1 MSGGAE
7 KRARGEAPASASPPK
22 EFVKLL
28 EYLKSSR
35 GFDFSGYKVSSLM
48 RRVQKRMQQL
58 GIAAYSDYVEFLEVH
73 PDEFLPLFN
82 MVLINVTSFFR
93 DPQAWQALAE
103 QILPRIVAGKGPD
116 EPIRCWSAGCASGEE
131 AYTLAMLLA
140 EAMGDDQEFRR
151 RVKIYATD
159 MDDEALAQAR
169 QGSYTA
175 AQVEA
180 IPEELRT
187 KYFEP
192 SGERFVFRPDLR
204 RSLIFGRHD
213 LLQDAAISRLDLL
226 LCRNTLMYFN
236 AETQAKIL
244 TRFHFALNRNGYL
257 FLGKAETL
265 LSHGN
270 NFRPEELKSRI
281 FQRAP
286 TTNVR
291 DRLLALTPPVAAE
304 SGIPVARQVRV
315 RDAAYAAGAVAQ
327 IAVDRRGYLVLAN
340 GKARQMLN
348 LAPGD
353 LGRLL
358 QDLEISY
365 RPVELRSHIEAVCLS
380 RTGVT
385 IKDVEWHPAGG
396 DERRVLEVQV
406 LPLTDESGG
415 MLGAAVSFVDQT
427 VQHQLRSELER
438 ANQKLETAYEELQS
452 ANEELET
459 TNEEL
464 QSTVEELETTNEEL
478 QSANEELE
486 TMNEELQSTNEELR
500 SMNDQIQQRSDD
512 FGQVNTR
519 LHSILGSLRAAVV
532 MLNPALE
539 VEVWSDRAQELWGLR
554 ADEVRGKPFLD
565 LDIGLPIDALKQ
577 PILACMNGG
586 PPTAELLLDGVNR
599 RGRALR
605 CRVTCARLG
614 DGAGNGLLLLMEEAA
629 GESAPMSPMP
639 PVPAILPTSRS

>member
-1 MSGGAE
+1 
-7 KRARGEAPASASPPK
+7 
-22 EFVKLL
+22 
-28 EYLKSSR
+28 
-35 GFDFSGYKVSSLM
+35 M
-48 RRVQKRMQQL
+48 RRMQKRMQQL
-58 GIAAYSDYVEFLEVH
+58 GIGSYSDYVEFLEVH

-82 MVLINVTSFFR
+82 MVLINVTAFFR
-93 DPQAWQALAE
+93 DPQAWQVLAE
-103 QILPRIVAGKGPD
+103 QILPRILAGKGPD
-116 EPIRCWSAGCASGEE
+116 EPVRCWSAGCASGEE
-131 AYTLAMLLA
+131 AYTLAILLA

-175 AQVEA
+175 AQIEA
-180 IPEELRT
+180 IPEALRT

-192 SGERFVFRPDLR
+192 SGERFLFRPDLR

-226 LCRNTLMYFN
+226 TCRNTLMYFN

-244 TRFHFALNRNGYL
+244 ARFHFALHRNGYL

-270 NFRPEELKSRI
+270 SFRPEELKSRI

-286 TTNVR
+286 TTNLR
-291 DRLLALTPPVAAE
+291 ERLLALTPPIAAE
-304 SGIPVARQVRV
+304 GGLPVARQVRV

-340 GKARQMLN
+340 GKARETFN

-365 RPVELRSHIEAVCLS
+365 RPLELRSHIEAVCLS
-380 RTGVT
+380 RSGVT
-385 IKDVEWHPAGG
+385 LKDVEWHPVGG
-396 DERRVLEVQV
+396 ERRMLEIQV
-406 LPLTDESGG
+406 LPLADESGG

-427 VQHQLRSELER
+427 LQHQLRSELER
-438 ANQKLETAYEELQS
+438 SNQELETAYEELQS

-500 SMNDQIQQRSDD
+500 SMNDQIQQRSDE

-532 MLNPALE
+532 VLNPALE
-539 VEVWSDRAQELWGLR
+539 VEVWSDKAQELWGLR
-554 ADEVRGKPFLD
+554 ADEVRGQPFLK
-565 LDIGLPIDALKQ
+565 LDIGLPVDALKQ

-586 PPTAELLLDGVNR
+586 PPTAEVLLDGVNR

-605 CRVTCARLG
+605 CQVTCARLG
-614 DGAGNGLLLLMEEAA
+614 DGADHGLLLMMEEAA
-629 GESAPMSPMP
+629 GESAP
-639 PVPAILPTSRS
+639 LPQS